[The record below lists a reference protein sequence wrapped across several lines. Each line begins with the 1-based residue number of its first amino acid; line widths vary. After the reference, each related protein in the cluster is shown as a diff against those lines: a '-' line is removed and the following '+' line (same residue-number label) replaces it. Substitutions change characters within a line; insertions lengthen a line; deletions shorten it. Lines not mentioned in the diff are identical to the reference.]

1 MSRNPLDDPNFSKDS
16 SAKDFGGKDQS
27 AERDLRDKIVDV
39 TSKVKEK
46 AGQMADKVSDTVDKT
61 RDQAAAGLDRAA
73 SALHDNAEEIPGGP
87 KVVNVA
93 HSIADGMESAAQY
106 LREANFEEMKEGL
119 LETCRKYPAQTLI
132 GALAVGFLLG
142 RVVRR

>member
-1 MSRNPLDDPNFSKDS
+1 MSRNPLDRPDFAKDS
-16 SAKDFGGKDQS
+16 SAKDFGSKDKS
-27 AERDLRDKIVDV
+27 AEENLRDKMVDV
-39 TSKVKEK
+39 TAKVKEK

-61 RDQAAAGLDRAA
+61 RDQAADGLDRAA
-73 SALHDNAEEIPGGP
+73 SALHDNAEDIPGGP

-93 HSIADGMESAAQY
+93 HSIADEMESAAQY

-132 GALAVGFLLG
+132 GALAVGFLVG

>member
-1 MSRNPLDDPNFSKDS
+1 MSRNPLERAQFSKDS
-16 SAKDFGGKDQS
+16 SAKDFG
-27 AERDLRDKIVDV
+27 DKIVDV

-61 RDQAAAGLDRAA
+61 RDSAAEGLDRAA
-73 SALHDNAEEIPGGP
+73 SALHDNAADIPGGP

-93 HSIADGMESAAQY
+93 HTIADGMESAAQY
-106 LREANFEEMKEGL
+106 LRDANFEDMKDGL
-119 LETCRKYPAQTLI
+119 LDTCRKYPAQTLI
-132 GALAVGFLLG
+132 SALAIGFLVG